1 MKQKVYI
8 DTSVIG
14 GCFDKEFKEWS
25 DKLFHEFIKG
35 NMIAIISDVTL
46 DELEN
51 APEFVR
57 NKINEIPQDFLEII
71 ASDNECELLA
81 DLYIKEGAVSK
92 NFYEDAL
99 HIAISTTYNVNV
111 LASWNFKHIVNL
123 NRIRLYNAV
132 NIKNGYSVLEI
143 RSPREIIK

>member
-81 DLYIKEGAVSK
+81 DLYCCFEE
-92 NFYEDAL
+92 FL
-99 HIAISTTYNVNV
+99 
-111 LASWNFKHIVNL
+111 
-123 NRIRLYNAV
+123 
-132 NIKNGYSVLEI
+132 
-143 RSPREIIK
+143 